1 MAEIF
6 VVNKSAALDGAL
18 VSDLPVTNAAPVAR
32 QIQFYI
38 ASLHTDYATELADY
52 LTAVGANVGNQVT
65 AAGMATFIGTQVAA
79 NAAID
84 VASLQAADGAS
95 GMDYGTGSVE
105 DALRIL
111 VGADSSDGA
120 IEETGNLGNHRI
132 LGGSTRRLYTRDRV
146 DASIHEGFLRAQ
158 LDAGSIIIYNI
169 DGSVAHS

>member
-6 VVNKSAALDGAL
+6 VVNKSAALNGAL
-18 VSDLPVTNAAPVAR
+18 VSDLPVTNATPVAR

-38 ASLHTDYATELADY
+38 ASLFSGYEAEITEY
-52 LTAVGANVGNQVT
+52 LTAVSAT
-65 AAGMATFIGTQVAA
+65 AVYADIETAVLAGT
-79 NAAID
+79 AID
-84 VASLQAADGAS
+84 AGSLGKN
-95 GMDYGTGSVE
+95 YGTGSVE
-105 DALRIL
+105 DVLRIL
-111 VGADSSDGA
+111 VGADSSNGS

>member
-38 ASLHTDYATELADY
+38 ASLYTEYETAIDEYLA
-52 LTAVGANVGNQVT
+52 AVGGAPT
-65 AAGMATFIGTQVAA
+65 AAGSDVMAAVLAGT
-79 NAAID
+79 AID
-84 VASLQAADGAS
+84 EASLTKT
-95 GMDYGTGSVE
+95 YGNGTVE
-105 DALRIL
+105 DVLRIL
-111 VGADSSDGA
+111 VGADGSAGEIA
-120 IEETGNLGNHRI
+120 ETGNLGNHRI
-132 LGGSTRRLYTRDRV
+132 LGGATRRLYTRDRV

>member
-6 VVNKSAALDGAL
+6 VVNKSAALNGAL

-38 ASLHTDYATELADY
+38 ASLYTGYETELDEYWADVVP
-52 LTAVGANVGNQVT
+52 TAWTVAN
-65 AAGMATFIGTQVAA
+65 ILTQVA
-79 NAAID
+79 NGNGID
-84 VASLQAADGAS
+84 SATMTVAYGA
-95 GMDYGTGSVE
+95 GDYGTGSVE
-105 DALRIL
+105 DVLRIL
-111 VGADSSDGA
+111 VGANSSAGS

-132 LGGSTRRLYTRDRV
+132 LGGTTRRIYTRDRV

-158 LDAGSIIIYNI
+158 LDSSAIIIYSL